1 MASVVQGDTQAH
13 LRSRGRVGVQ
23 VKHQN
28 LPVCKVLQA
37 HEPDGAC
44 RPQSPGKGHG
54 WGWGSEG
61 VGCRAGQ
68 GEGRTQGSCY
78 KNWGGGAEREEKG
91 KRSALRGEGLR
102 RWIFGGEAGPWRE
115 GAFGGNWGR
124 GVPISGA

>member
-44 RPQSPGKGHG
+44 RPQSPGKAMAGG
-54 WGWGSEG
+54 G
-61 VGCRAGQ
+61 VMRGLGAEL
-68 GEGRTQGSCY
+68 GEGRAGHRGPATRIGE
-78 KNWGGGAEREEKG
+78 GVLRG
-91 KRSALRGEGLR
+91 KRKE
-102 RWIFGGEAGPWRE
+102 
-115 GAFGGNWGR
+115 R
-124 GVPISGA
+124 GVL